1 MVLEERA
8 EAGGRNGWRCM
19 RRSRCILGENVSEPD
34 AKGNSFEW
42 FLEIAQGIGVDH
54 HGEGQEIT
62 GSLLSIGTA
71 PRPDAVYERCRA
83 VRNNAMKRSTH

>member
-8 EAGGRNGWRCM
+8 EAGGRNGWRSM

-42 FLEIAQGIGVDH
+42 FLEIAQGI
-54 HGEGQEIT
+54 
-62 GSLLSIGTA
+62 
-71 PRPDAVYERCRA
+71 
-83 VRNNAMKRSTH
+83 